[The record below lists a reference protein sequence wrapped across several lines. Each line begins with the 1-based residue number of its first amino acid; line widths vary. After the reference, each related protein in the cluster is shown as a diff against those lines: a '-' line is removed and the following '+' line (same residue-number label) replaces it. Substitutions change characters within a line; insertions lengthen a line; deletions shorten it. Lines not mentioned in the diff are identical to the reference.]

1 VTADKL
7 IAFTGYQFTSQELL
21 DQALTHRS
29 HSRSVNNER
38 LEFLGDS
45 VLNLIISNFI
55 YRRFESASE
64 GRLSRIRASLVK
76 QETLARVAR
85 KIGLGD
91 HIYLGG
97 GELKSGGFRRA
108 SILSDALEA
117 LIAAIYLD
125 SDYLQAEKVVLL
137 LFDDLLQA
145 VDVGSSLKDSK
156 TKLQEYLQGRQ
167 NSLPLYRV
175 VHTSGKSHDQV
186 FTVSCELGDIGL
198 HSEGKGSSRKQAEQ
212 QAAHNILQMLGVYRT

>member
-1 VTADKL
+1 MTDKL
-7 IAFTGYQFTSQELL
+7 TAFTGYQFRRSELL
-21 DQALTHRS
+21 EQALTHRS
-29 HSRSVNNER
+29 HSRSLNNER

-76 QETLARVAR
+76 QETLAEVAR
-85 KIGLGD
+85 KINLGD

-97 GELKSGGFRRA
+97 GELKSGGFRRD

-117 LIAAIYLD
+117 VIAAIYLD
-125 SDYLQAEKVVLL
+125 SDYTQAEKTVLQ

-145 VDVGSSLKDSK
+145 VDGDSSLKDPK
-156 TKLQEYLQGRQ
+156 TQLQEFLQGRQ
-167 NSLPLYRV
+167 KSLPRYEV
-175 VHTSGKSHDQV
+175 VQTDGKSHDQV
-186 FTVSCELGDIGL
+186 FTVSCELVDL
-198 HSEGKGSSRKQAEQ
+198 DLKSKGKGSSRKKAEQ
-212 QAAHNILQMLGVYRT
+212 QAAHQLLTKLDI

>member
-1 VTADKL
+1 LTDKL
-7 IAFTGYQFTSQELL
+7 TAFIGYQFRRGELL
-21 DQALTHRS
+21 EQALTHRS

-76 QETLARVAR
+76 QETLAVVAR
-85 KIGLGD
+85 KINLGD

-97 GELKSGGFRRA
+97 GELKSGGFRRD

-117 LIAAIYLD
+117 VIAAIYLD
-125 SDYLQAEKVVLL
+125 SDYTQAEKTVLQ

-145 VDVGSSLKDSK
+145 VDVDSSLKDPK
-156 TKLQEYLQGRQ
+156 TQLQEFLQGRQ
-167 NSLPLYRV
+167 KSLPRYEV
-175 VHTSGKSHDQV
+175 VQTDGKSHDQV
-186 FTVSCELGDIGL
+186 FTVSCELVDL
-198 HSEGKGSSRKQAEQ
+198 DLKSKGKGSSRKKAEQ
-212 QAAHNILQMLGVYRT
+212 QAAHQLLTKLDI

>member
-1 VTADKL
+1 MTTDKL
-7 IAFTGYQFTSQELL
+7 LALTGYQFKRRELL
-21 DQALTHRS
+21 EQALTHRS
-29 HSRSVNNER
+29 FSRGANNER

-76 QETLARVAR
+76 QDTLAKVAR
-85 KIGLGD
+85 EIGLGD
-91 HIYLGG
+91 HIQLGG

-125 SDYLQAEKVVLL
+125 SNYAQAEKTVLH
-137 LFDDLLQA
+137 LFDDLLQS
-145 VDVGSSLKDSK
+145 VDVGSSLKDAK

-167 NSLPLYRV
+167 KPLPLYKV
-175 VHTSGKSHDQV
+175 IQTNGKSHDQV
-186 FTVSCELGDIGL
+186 FTVSCELSDLDL
-198 HSEGKGSSRKQAEQ
+198 HSEGKGSSRKKAEQ
-212 QAAHNILQMLGVYRT
+212 QAAHNLLQKLGI

>member
-1 VTADKL
+1 MTTDKL
-7 IAFTGYQFTSQELL
+7 LALTGYQFKRRELL
-21 DQALTHRS
+21 EQALTHRS
-29 HSRSVNNER
+29 FSRGANNER

-76 QETLARVAR
+76 QDTLAEVAR
-85 KIGLGD
+85 EIGLGD
-91 HIYLGG
+91 HIQLGG

-125 SDYLQAEKVVLL
+125 SNYAQAEKTVLH
-137 LFDDLLQA
+137 LFDDLLQS
-145 VDVGSSLKDSK
+145 VDVGSSLKDAK

-167 NSLPLYRV
+167 KPLPLYKV
-175 VHTSGKSHDQV
+175 IQTNGKSHDQV
-186 FTVSCELGDIGL
+186 FTVSCELSDLDL
-198 HSEGKGSSRKQAEQ
+198 HSEGKGSSRKKAEQ
-212 QAAHNILQMLGVYRT
+212 QAAHNLLQKLGI

>member
-1 VTADKL
+1 MTTDRLV
-7 IAFTGYQFTSQELL
+7 AFTGYQFKHRELL
-21 DQALTHRS
+21 EQALTHRS
-29 HSRSVNNER
+29 FSRSANNER

-85 KIGLGD
+85 EIELGD
-91 HIYLGG
+91 HILLGG
-97 GELKSGGFRRA
+97 GELKSGGFRRD

-125 SDYLQAEKVVLL
+125 SDYGQAEKTVLH
-137 LFDDLLQA
+137 LFDNLLQA
-145 VDVGSSLKDSK
+145 VDVESSLKDPK
-156 TKLQEYLQGRQ
+156 TQLQEYLQGRQ
-167 NSLPLYRV
+167 KPLPLYEV
-175 VHTSGKSHDQV
+175 IQTNGKSHDQV
-186 FTVSCELGDIGL
+186 FTVSCELSDL
-198 HSEGKGSSRKQAEQ
+198 DLQSEGKGSSRKKAEQ
-212 QAAHNILQMLGVYRT
+212 QAAHNLLHKLGI

>member
-1 VTADKL
+1 MTADKL
-7 IAFTGYQFTSQELL
+7 IAFTGYQFDSKELL

-45 VLNLIISNFI
+45 ILNLIISNFI

-76 QETLARVAR
+76 QDTLAEVAR
-85 KIGLGD
+85 EIGLGD
-91 HIYLGG
+91 HIHLGG

-125 SDYLQAEKVVLL
+125 SDYLQAEKVVLR

-145 VDVGSSLKDSK
+145 VDVGSSLKDAK
-156 TKLQEYLQGRQ
+156 TRLQEYLQGQ
-167 NSLPLYRV
+167 QKSLPRYQV
-175 VHTSGKSHDQV
+175 VQTSGKSHDQV
-186 FTVSCELGDIGL
+186 FTVSCELGDPGL
-198 HSEGKGSSRKQAEQ
+198 SSEGKGSSRKKAEQ
-212 QAAHNILQMLGVYRT
+212 LAAHNILQMLGVCRT

>member
-1 VTADKL
+1 VTTDKL
-7 IAFTGYQFTSQELL
+7 SAFTGYQFNSKELL

-76 QETLARVAR
+76 QDTLAEVAR
-85 KIGLGD
+85 EIGLGD
-91 HIYLGG
+91 HIHLGG

-117 LIAAIYLD
+117 VIAAVYLD
-125 SDYLQAEKVVLL
+125 SDYLQAEKVVLR

-145 VDVGSSLKDSK
+145 VDVGSSLKDAK
-156 TKLQEYLQGRQ
+156 TRLQEYLQGQ
-167 NSLPLYRV
+167 QKSLPRYQV
-175 VHTSGKSHDQV
+175 VQTSGKSHDQV
-186 FTVSCELGDIGL
+186 FTVSCELGDPGL
-198 HSEGKGSSRKQAEQ
+198 CSEGKGSSRKKAEQ
-212 QAAHNILQMLGVYRT
+212 LAAHNILQMLGV